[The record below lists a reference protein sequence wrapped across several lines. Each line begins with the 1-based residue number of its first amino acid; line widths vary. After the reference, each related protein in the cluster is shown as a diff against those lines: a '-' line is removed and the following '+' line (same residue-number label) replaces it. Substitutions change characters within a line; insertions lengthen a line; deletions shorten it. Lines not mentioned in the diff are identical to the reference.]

1 MEMSWTSEGAI
12 NLNLGKAG
20 GLLTF
25 TPSSRLL
32 QLKVRDTGQKLML

>member
-1 MEMSWTSEGAI
+1 MSWTLEGAI

-25 TPSSRLL
+25 TLSSRLL